1 MQSRYYIYM
10 VFLCALFFVCGYKI
24 GDASG
29 YRDGYEYG
37 YRFDCKEEIGDL
49 YKQVKN
55 QSQALKYT
63 DSAIKI
69 VSHLND
75 SLMRKEYFQKRFQDS
90 VKWRENFSNDSVQLY
105 KVSRKYAD
113 SLNKVTG
120 GLIKNIV
127 QDDGKMN
134 LFGCLVEP
142 YKKLVECQDNFN
154 LQAQLKKRVE
164 LQKRS
169 NKKGK
174 K

>member
-90 VKWRENFSNDSVQLY
+90 VKWRENFSNDSVQLFIRFNQAP
-105 KVSRKYAD
+105 KKIHFPVI
-113 SLNKVTG
+113 LN
-120 GLIKNIV
+120 NIFN
-127 QDDGKMN
+127 QTAR
-134 LFGCLVEP
+134 
-142 YKKLVECQDNFN
+142 NF
-154 LQAQLKKRVE
+154 V
-164 LQKRS
+164 
-169 NKKGK
+169 
-174 K
+174 

>member
-1 MQSRYYIYM
+1 MLQSRYYIFM
-10 VFLCALFFVCGYKI
+10 VILCALFFTCGYKI

-29 YRDGYEYG
+29 YKDGYEYG

-63 DSAIKI
+63 DSAIKK

-90 VKWRENFSNDSVQLY
+90 VKWRENYSFDSL
-105 KVSRKYAD
+105 KLSTVSRKYAD
-113 SLNKVTG
+113 SINNAVG
-120 GLIKNIV
+120 GHVVNIV
-127 QDDGKMN
+127 GDDGKIN
-134 LFGCLVEP
+134 LFACSLEP
-142 YKKLVECQDNFN
+142 YKKIRECQFGFDLRGELEKRVNKKSS
-154 LQAQLKKRVE
+154 KKR
-164 LQKRS
+164 
-169 NKKGK
+169 GK